1 MKRHVGFYLLILFE
15 VVVVLSGGEDAWL
28 RMEPDVMNPMRSVSG
43 LTQLPL
49 QYLREVHVAS
59 GHSHIS
65 RICESFSISSPK
77 RPDSERLYGERNYS
91 GQGHSRDTLL
101 QILPSESNCAICAV
115 VVHGSS
121 LPSGT
126 LGGSAQRPSV
136 GTAVH
141 ACIACKA
148 VKKKTLFFML
158 KNDP

>member
-49 QYLREVHVAS
+49 QYPREVHVAS